1 MPLAAMPTRPE
12 LIRLLKDARRGDVL
26 LVESIN
32 RLSRVDDQACRSL
45 KKAIDNRGIRIV
57 SVDPPTSHQGMTA
70 LEFDPNQNGIVIH
83 CLWPEAAQYTTRYE
97 PRDRGRNLVHKMSL
111 SALAVQRP
119 SNPAKSIIRLCFK
132 AVFGTLL

>member
-1 MPLAAMPTRPE
+1 MQTRPE

-26 LVESIN
+26 LVQSIN

-70 LEFDPNQNGIVIH
+70 QSGDEF
-83 CLWPEAAQYTTRYE
+83 T
-97 PRDRGRNLVHKMSL
+97 DRMSHSLHKM
-111 SALAVQRP
+111 
-119 SNPAKSIIRLCFK
+119 F
-132 AVFGTLL
+132 TLLAFVIRVPVCPPPGNQLD

>member
-1 MPLAAMPTRPE
+1 VMNRNYLRMPLAAMQTRPE

-26 LVESIN
+26 LVQSIN

-70 LEFDPNQNGIVIH
+70 QSGDEF
-83 CLWPEAAQYTTRYE
+83 T
-97 PRDRGRNLVHKMSL
+97 DRMSHSLHKM
-111 SALAVQRP
+111 
-119 SNPAKSIIRLCFK
+119 F
-132 AVFGTLL
+132 TLLAFVIRVPVCPPREINWTESSHCRSNSFRTRMG